1 MLAASCGVGDLLVIE
16 ALGGQPHKS
25 LLPSSPIGVVNPAL
39 APQIHRRTQ
48 VCRL

>member
-16 ALGGQPHKS
+16 ARGGQPRNR
-25 LLPSSPIGVVNPAL
+25 LLPSSPIGVVNPSL

-48 VCRL
+48 PCR